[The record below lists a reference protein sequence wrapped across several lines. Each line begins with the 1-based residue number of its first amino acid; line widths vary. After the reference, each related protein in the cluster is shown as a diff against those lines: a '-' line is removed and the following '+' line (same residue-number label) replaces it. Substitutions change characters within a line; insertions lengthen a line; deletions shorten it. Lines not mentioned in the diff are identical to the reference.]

1 MSGSDFLKPVPVDV
15 SVNKCVAFVR
25 ECEREFE
32 LEKIQRPYHFRV
44 SLPLAEELMRTFD
57 KETTD
62 VVGRIVFNRKDILMG
77 HPCVITGDEITEHP
91 ISLVFT
97 ERKQENG

>member
-1 MSGSDFLKPVPVDV
+1 MSDFLTPIHADV
-15 SVNKCVAFVR
+15 AVNKCVAFVR

-32 LEKIQRPYHFRV
+32 LDKIQRPYHFCV
-44 SLPLAEELMRTFD
+44 SLPLAAELMRTFD

-77 HPCVITGDEITEHP
+77 HPCVLSGDEITEYP

-97 ERKQENG
+97 ERKSDNG